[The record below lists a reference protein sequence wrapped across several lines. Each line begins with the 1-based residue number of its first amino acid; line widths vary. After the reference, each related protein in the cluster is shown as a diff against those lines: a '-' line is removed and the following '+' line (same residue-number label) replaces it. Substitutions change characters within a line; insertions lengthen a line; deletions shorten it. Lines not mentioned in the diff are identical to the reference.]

1 MYFKLATENIK
12 KSFKDYTIYFLT
24 LILAVCIFYS
34 FNAMDA
40 QKIVTDMKNTNM
52 QSINKLTDFMA
63 IISVFVSIIL
73 GGLMIYAN
81 NFLIKKRKKEFGIY
95 MTLGMGKR
103 KISKILVVETFL
115 VGIISL
121 GVGLILGIGASQM
134 LSAFTL
140 KLFEVELDQYK
151 FAISVKAIGK
161 TIIYFGIMFLL
172 VMIFNVFII
181 SKYKIIDLLMG
192 GRKNE
197 NIKVKK
203 SFIYWVSF
211 ILCVVSL
218 SFAYVNFLRL
228 ELDFRNHIIKM
239 STGLLIIG
247 TVLFFFSL
255 TGVILYIVNKNK
267 KVYFKKLNIFVV
279 KQLNS
284 KINTNFISMS
294 LISLM
299 LFFTIL
305 ILSVGIGFKKDYEAG
320 LKKQTP
326 FDASIIVYNHN
337 KDGKEVNLEEILKK
351 IDFKKSENEKYVILN
366 QYLLGVKREDLLK
379 TKDEV
384 FKGFEVGFVKI
395 SEYNRML
402 KIKGEKEESLNKD
415 QVLLMSNVN
424 DFVKPLN
431 KILKDNNK
439 VNIKGKEYVVRN
451 AKLIEDNLYTN
462 GLTDNYL
469 TIVAND
475 EVLTDYTKITISALN
490 VIYSDDNRE
499 ENNKK
504 YIKIQEDYMKDKF
517 TGLNGSVIQAFAKDE
532 RYSGAKAGTTNIL
545 FVAMYLGIVFLITS
559 MAVLALQ
566 QLSEASD
573 SIERY
578 KSLRRIGANSE
589 MINRTIFTQTL
600 VYFSLPVIIALIHS
614 IVGVTVIHKELN
626 SFTQIDIRFSVL
638 ITILVL
644 MVVYTGYFYTT
655 YSGYKRIVKNNIS

>member
-1 MYFKLATENIK
+1 MYFKLAVENIK

-40 QKIVTDMKNTNM
+40 QKVVTDMKNTNM
-52 QSINKLTDFMA
+52 QNINKLTDFMA

-121 GVGLILGIGASQM
+121 GVGLILGIGASQV
-134 LSAFTL
+134 LSTFTL
-140 KLFEVELDQYK
+140 KLFEVGLDQYR

-181 SKYKIIDLLMG
+181 SKYKIIDLLIG
-192 GRKNE
+192 CRKNE
-197 NIKVKK
+197 SAKFK
-203 SFIYWVSF
+203 SPVVYLVSF
-211 ILCVVSL
+211 ILCVASL
-218 SFAYVNFLRL
+218 GFAYINFLRR
-228 ELDFRNHIIKM
+228 ELDFRNPIIKV
-239 STGLLIIG
+239 STGLLILG

-255 TGVILYIVNKNK
+255 AGVILYIVNKNK
-267 KVYFKKLNIFVV
+267 KVYFKNLNIFVV
-279 KQLNS
+279 KQINS
-284 KINTNFISMS
+284 KVNTNFVSMS

-299 LFFTIL
+299 LFITIL
-305 ILSVGIGFKKDYEAG
+305 ILSIGIGFKKDYEAG

-326 FDASIIVYNHN
+326 FDASLIVYNHN
-337 KDGKEVNLEEILKK
+337 KEAKEVDLDELLKK

-366 QYLLGVKREDLLK
+366 QYLLGVKRGELFK
-379 TKDEV
+379 TKEKVFDE
-384 FKGFEVGFVKI
+384 FEVGFVKI
-395 SEYNRML
+395 SEYNKML
-402 KIKGEKEESLNKD
+402 KIKREKEVNLNKD
-415 QVLLMSNVN
+415 QVLVMSNVN

-439 VNIKGKEYVVRN
+439 VNIKGKDYVVAN
-451 AKLIEDNLYTN
+451 DKSIEDNLYTN
-462 GLTDNYL
+462 SLTDNYL

-475 EVLTDYTKITISALN
+475 EVLTDYTKISISALN
-490 VIYSDDNRE
+490 VMYSDDNRE

-504 YIKIQEDYMKDKF
+504 YIKIQEDYMKDKY

-578 KSLRRIGANSE
+578 KSLRRIGANRD

-600 VYFSLPVIIALIHS
+600 AYFSLPVILALIHS

-626 SFTQIDIRFSVL
+626 SFTQVDIRFSVL
-638 ITILVL
+638 ITSLVF
-644 MVVYTGYFYTT
+644 MVVYVGYFYTT
-655 YSGYKRIVKNNIS
+655 YSGYKNIVKNNI